1 MFREETIKYFQ
12 DNNKNIENEF
22 IEVGN
27 EFFYVYM
34 QAFNV
39 IMDGVLALKPSRYD
53 ANSYV
58 ILSIRNIEVLIDGMQ
73 CLFNKKN
80 TEASQVL
87 LRSLCEVSIQLI
99 YFIYKP
105 KLIEENYAIYQLCH
119 ARDLE
124 EELDSTYKEYNNDDI
139 KKEILKI
146 REKYSNN
153 NDEIQEIL
161 NKNKFASWYSVAGM
175 LRKQNIK
182 SFYGLCKFLKL
193 EGDKTKSVL
202 YDTIYNLTS
211 SYIHGKSMANMVYK
225 IDDKLM
231 FLPIRYLRSS
241 SFYLTA
247 LYYIMNLLLPK
258 LIYYCESQNISLI
271 DLCGDDLNM
280 QKERIEKI
288 REVDQSLI

>member
-1 MFREETIKYFQ
+1 MI
-12 DNNKNIENEF
+12 
-22 IEVGN
+22 
-27 EFFYVYM
+27 FFNVYM
-34 QAFNV
+34 KALKV
-39 IMDGVLALKPSRYD
+39 VMDGMLSLKPSRYD
-53 ANSYV
+53 ANTYI
-58 ILSIRNIEVLIDGMQ
+58 ILSIRNIKVLIDGMQ
-73 CLFNKKN
+73 CLFNEKN

-87 LRSLCEVSIQLI
+87 LRSLFEVSVQLI
-99 YFIYKP
+99 YFIYEP
-105 KLIEENYAIYQLCH
+105 KLIEENYSIYQLCH
-119 ARDLE
+119 ARDFE
-124 EELDSTYKEYNNDDI
+124 KELDSTYKEYNNDDM

-153 NDEIQEIL
+153 NNEIQKIL
-161 NKNKFASWYSVAGM
+161 DKNKFAPWYSVAGI

-193 EGDKTKSVL
+193 EGDKTKFVL
-202 YDTIYNLTS
+202 YDTIYSLTS

-225 IDDKLM
+225 IDDKLI

-247 LYYIMNLLLPK
+247 LYYIMNLLLHK

-280 QKERIEKI
+280 QKERIAKI
-288 REVDQSLI
+288 RELDQSLI